1 MKGPTCWRRT
11 VSERFLGARWDRR
24 AWTLLVIPWLVVSC
38 GIVPQ
43 GGSAANRA
51 SGHPPAS
58 AATPAPPTDPSA
70 YYHFMLGHQAELAQ
84 DSERAV
90 GEYRSALQSDPSSV
104 FLKARLASLYFLMG
118 EVADAVRFADQ
129 AAEAAG
135 HQAPILTQMAAIY
148 AGAGQTQKA
157 LVMYD
162 RAIKQD
168 PEMSEPH
175 ISKGLLLANQKR
187 FDEAELAFT
196 EGIARAKDSSVGYYY
211 LGRVGVESKRLDR
224 AVANFERAIGV
235 NPAFEPAYVALASV
249 YESQQERGK
258 AIALYHKYLQAV
270 NPRSKEIRQHL
281 VRMHLGSKAYHEA
294 LAELDKILEED
305 PDDLD
310 AQLRMGLIYG
320 ELKDYPKA
328 ISSLNQILTVRPDE
342 LKVRDYL
349 GLIYEES
356 KDHESAIRAYEHNLK
371 LQPNYF
377 EGHMHLGF
385 LLYRLKRFPDA
396 VSHLTYAV
404 KLSPKQADAHLLL
417 GLTYLQ
423 TEQYETASQTFE
435 AGILHNPGN
444 PDLHFNLGT
453 AYDKLNRFDDVV
465 RAMET
470 VLRLDSKHADALNYL
485 GYSYA
490 ERGIKIEEAVLLTKR
505 AVSLKPDNGYYVDS
519 LGWAFFKMGL
529 LDEALAEIKRA
540 GSLVGDDP
548 VIFEHLGEI
557 YLKQGLIKD
566 AREAWLRSLELD
578 PSNLKLI
585 ERFRERGMG
594 DPTLEERVRQAKRRV
609 TERTSPQQ
617 AIP

>member
-1 MKGPTCWRRT
+1 MKGPTFWHCTARARC
-11 VSERFLGARWDRR
+11 LAARWD
-24 AWTLLVIPWLVVSC
+24 WWVLTLLVIPWFVVSC
-38 GIVPQ
+38 GTVQ
-43 GGSAANRA
+43 QAGRDANRA
-51 SGHPPAS
+51 SGQPATQVG
-58 AATPAPPTDPSA
+58 TPAPPSDPRA
-70 YYHFMLGHQAELAQ
+70 YYHFILGHQAELAQ
-84 DSERAV
+84 DSERAAR
-90 GEYRSALQSDPSSV
+90 EYLSALQSDPSSV
-104 FLKARLASLYFLMG
+104 YLKARLATLYFLMG
-118 EVADAVRFADQ
+118 ELADAVRFADQ
-129 AAEAAG
+129 TAEAAG
-135 HQAPILTQMAAIY
+135 HQAPILAQMAAIY

-157 LVMYD
+157 LAMYD

-168 PEMSEPH
+168 PGTSEPYF
-175 ISKGLLLANQKR
+175 SKGLLLANQKR

-211 LGRVGVESKRLDR
+211 LGRVGVESKRLDQ
-224 AVANFERAIGV
+224 AVVNFERAIGI

-249 YESQQERGK
+249 HESQQERGK
-258 AIALYHKYLQAV
+258 AIALYRKYLQEV
-270 NPRSKEIRQHL
+270 NPRSREVRQHL
-281 VRMHLGSKAYHEA
+281 VRLYLGKKAYDEA

-305 PDDLD
+305 PGDLD

-371 LQPNYF
+371 LQPNYY

-396 VSHLTYAV
+396 ISHLTYAV

-423 TEQYETASQTFE
+423 AEQYETASQAFE
-435 AGILHNPGN
+435 AGVLQNPGN

-453 AYDKLNRFDDVV
+453 AYDKLNRFDDLV

-470 VLRLDSKHADALNYL
+470 VLRLDPKHADALNYL

-490 ERGIKIEEAVLLTKR
+490 ERGIKVEEAVSLTKR
-505 AVSLKPDNGYYVDS
+505 AVSLKPENGYYVDS
-519 LGWAFFKMGL
+519 LGWAYFKMGL
-529 LDEALAEIKRA
+529 LDEALTEIKRA
-540 GSLVGDDP
+540 ASLVGDDP

-557 YLKQGLIKD
+557 YLKQGLIKE
-566 AREAWLRSLELD
+566 ASEAWLRSLELD

-585 ERFRERGMG
+585 ERFRERGLG

-609 TERTSPQQ
+609 TERTPPQQ
-617 AIP
+617 ATP